1 MPARAAPGRARRAR
15 KQGRARPRM
24 GLALAG
30 GGPLGGIYEVGV
42 LLALADSL
50 DGIEFND
57 LDVYVGVSSGSY
69 VAAALANGISPAQM
83 YRLFIDDGSDATL
96 TPEVF
101 LRPAFA
107 EFSRRFGALPRL
119 AARAAMQY
127 LRDPFNHGLMES
139 FATLGRVMPTG
150 IFDNAAIDVFLSRLF
165 AAPGRTN
172 DFRKLGRKLFL
183 VATNLDSGASVTFG
197 APGHD
202 HVSISR
208 AIEASSALPGLFPP
222 VHIAGEYYVDGALN
236 KTLHASVA
244 LDEGI
249 DLLLCVNP
257 LVPFDASKAATG
269 RPADRRKAEP
279 AGPAARAVA
288 DVPRDHPLADEG
300 RDGEIPAP
308 VSECRRRAVRAG
320 PRRRRHVLRQ
330 HLQLLA
336 TEARVRGGLPE
347 DPAEPDRPRR
357 DPRAAARPPRH
368 HARHRPAARPEARR
382 HRRGQ
387 RSAAAAHRRER
398 LRARCGR
405 RRATFGTRS
414 TSSSAGSPA
423 RTDASPATGASV
435 VPAAVC
441 QCGGRTLHSACCPT
455 STVPAMA
462 EKKRPRRTRERILET
477 SLDLFNRFGES
488 HITTADIAGEMN
500 ISPGNL
506 YYHFRNKDD
515 IIGELYAAYEARVM
529 PLLADPGGPPRRRRG
544 PLAAAAPAVR
554 AHVGLPLPLPRPR
567 RNRVAQPPDRH
578 AVRRAAAAQR
588 GRHDRAVP
596 GHGCGGFDA
605 RIGERNRRRRAQRGA
620 RVDLLDVVPPAE
632 PRDARRADDIDLGL
646 GAYQVLALIAPFLV
660 GDARALLDRLG
671 RDYL

>member
-1 MPARAAPGRARRAR
+1 MPSRAASGRVRRVR

-107 EFSRRFGALPRL
+107 EFSRRFGTLPRL

-127 LRDPFNHGLMES
+127 LRDPLNHGLMES
-139 FATLGRVMPTG
+139 FSTLGRVMPTG

-222 VHIAGEYYVDGALN
+222 VQIAGEYYVDGALN

-257 LVPFDASKAATG
+257 LVPFDASKARRDG
-269 RPADRRKAEP
+269 RLTVEKLNQLGLPLVLSQTFRAIIHSRMKVGMEKYRRQYP
-279 AGPAARAVA
+279 HA
-288 DVPRDHPLADEG
+288 DV
-300 RDGEIPAP
+300 
-308 VSECRRRAVRAG
+308 
-320 PRRRRHVLRQ
+320 VLF
-330 HLQLLA
+330 
-336 TEARVRGGLPE
+336 
-347 DPAEPDRPRR
+347 EPDREDADMFFANIFSYSQRKHVCAAAYRKTRQNLIGRAEVLAPQLARHGITLATDRLLDPKRVVIDAVTDPRPLHTDAKSPRR
-357 DPRAAARPPRH
+357 VRQTTRDLRYTLDQLERWLA
-368 HARHRPAARPEARR
+368 
-382 HRRGQ
+382 G
-387 RSAAAAHRRER
+387 AH
-398 LRARCGR
+398 
-405 RRATFGTRS
+405 
-414 TSSSAGSPA
+414 
-423 RTDASPATGASV
+423 
-435 VPAAVC
+435 
-441 QCGGRTLHSACCPT
+441 
-455 STVPAMA
+455 
-462 EKKRPRRTRERILET
+462 
-477 SLDLFNRFGES
+477 
-488 HITTADIAGEMN
+488 
-500 ISPGNL
+500 
-506 YYHFRNKDD
+506 
-515 IIGELYAAYEARVM
+515 
-529 PLLADPGGPPRRRRG
+529 
-544 PLAAAAPAVR
+544 
-554 AHVGLPLPLPRPR
+554 
-567 RNRVAQPPDRH
+567 
-578 AVRRAAAAQR
+578 
-588 GRHDRAVP
+588 
-596 GHGCGGFDA
+596 
-605 RIGERNRRRRAQRGA
+605 
-620 RVDLLDVVPPAE
+620 
-632 PRDARRADDIDLGL
+632 
-646 GAYQVLALIAPFLV
+646 
-660 GDARALLDRLG
+660 
-671 RDYL
+671 